1 MLLAGDLSEEKCVL
15 VAPPE
20 NSKPG
25 DRATFKGIEP
35 TQEKRELKRKDF
47 EKIEL
52 IAKGKNVFVGETPL
66 EVNGKPVTCAIP
78 DGAGIH

>member
-1 MLLAGDLSEEKCVL
+1 MLLAGDLTEEKCIL

-20 NSKPG
+20 GAKPG
-25 DRATFKGIEP
+25 DRATFKGITPSEE
-35 TQEKRELKRKDF
+35 TRELKRKDF

-52 IAKGKNVFVGETPL
+52 FAKNSVVYVGESAL
-66 EVNGKPVTCAIP
+66 EVNGNSVTCAIP